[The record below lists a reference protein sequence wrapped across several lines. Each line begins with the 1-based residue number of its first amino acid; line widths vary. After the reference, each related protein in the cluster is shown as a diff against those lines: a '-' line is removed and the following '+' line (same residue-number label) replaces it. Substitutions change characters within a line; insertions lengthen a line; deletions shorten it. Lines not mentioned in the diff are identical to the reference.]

1 MLELIYEKSK
11 IKTQEE
17 MERVNG
23 LKQKVDGTYEK
34 IPNVTQRVELI
45 AVENI
50 DQFV

>member
-11 IKTQEE
+11 IETQEE

-23 LKQKVDGTYEK
+23 LKQKVEETYEK

-45 AVENI
+45 EVENI